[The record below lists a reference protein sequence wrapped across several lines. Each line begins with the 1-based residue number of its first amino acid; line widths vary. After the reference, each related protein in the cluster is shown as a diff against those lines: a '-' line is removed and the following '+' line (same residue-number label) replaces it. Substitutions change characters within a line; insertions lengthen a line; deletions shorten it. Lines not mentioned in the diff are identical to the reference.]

1 MLDVLMSVLW
11 MIWPLG
17 IALAVVMIW
26 ASTEAVILII
36 QALINYKNQLTH
48 KNMADVTYG

>member
-1 MLDVLMSVLW
+1 MLDVLMTVLW

-26 ASTEAVILII
+26 ASSDALILII
-36 QALINYKNQLTH
+36 QALVNYKKQLTH